1 MTAQT
6 DTRVAKTLEAL
17 KKNRFGVQHFS
28 QATAGVAKLLE
39 EIPVEATV
47 GFGGSWTLMQLQVAE
62 Q

>member
-1 MTAQT
+1 MTTQT
-6 DTRVAKTLEAL
+6 ETQVAKTMEAL